1 MFSSNSG
8 VNMFIGCG
16 ERLAVS
22 TIEGD
27 IIRTILTDDNR
38 DRAVFDIKVRLCT
51 LPRASALVP
60 SATLNSALGWLA
72 DRFFRRGRH
81 HGYVGPLRDERPS
94 VYGEQ
99 QPVG

>member
-8 VNMFIGCG
+8 VSMFIGCG

-38 DRAVFDIKVRLCT
+38 DRAVFDIKVRPCT
-51 LPRASALVP
+51 LLPRETGSPALIV
-60 SATLNSALGWLA
+60 GWLA
-72 DRFFRRGRH
+72 DRFIWRGCH
-81 HGYVGPLRDERPS
+81 HGYVGPLRDECPS

>member
-16 ERLAVS
+16 DRFAVS

-38 DRAVFDIKVRLCT
+38 DRAVFDIKVR
-51 LPRASALVP
+51 RA
-60 SATLNSALGWLA
+60 
-72 DRFFRRGRH
+72 
-81 HGYVGPLRDERPS
+81 
-94 VYGEQ
+94 
-99 QPVG
+99 

>member
-38 DRAVFDIKVRLCT
+38 DRAVFDIKVRPCT
-51 LPRASALVP
+51 LPR
-60 SATLNSALGWLA
+60 
-72 DRFFRRGRH
+72 
-81 HGYVGPLRDERPS
+81 PS
-94 VYGEQ
+94 VL
-99 QPVG
+99 VARL